1 MRDCIAA
8 LVIVGSF
15 LVTGPAAAER
25 SDQVVLWNGDTISG
39 EVKSLQQGQLR
50 LKTDHAGTVFIE
62 WEHIHAVTSD
72 SFFEVEDNLG
82 DFYYGVLSTG
92 QGERELIVVG
102 PTRTVL
108 LDMASVVKIMPIERN
123 FWGRIDGSL
132 NLGFSFTSADNILQY
147 SFESNATYRVQKYSA
162 AVTLSSIETQQEQ
175 RDRTFRDQLGFNFTR
190 NLKNR
195 YFTAGTLDFSRSSEL
210 GVDLRTQL
218 GWMFGRNFV
227 QSNRSRVAGAAGL
240 TVSRD
245 VPAGDE
251 PDETYLSAL
260 LGGSYRFFLYNYP
273 KTEISVD
280 LSFLPGITDWP
291 RWRGEFSA
299 VLKREIIHD
308 FTVNFSVFDS
318 YDSDP
323 PGGEESAN
331 HDFGVVLS
339 VGWTF

>member
-1 MRDCIAA
+1 
-8 LVIVGSF
+8 
-15 LVTGPAAAER
+15 
-25 SDQVVLWNGDTISG
+25 
-39 EVKSLQQGQLR
+39 
-50 LKTDHAGTVFIE
+50 
-62 WEHIHAVTSD
+62 
-72 SFFEVEDNLG
+72 
-82 DFYYGVLSTG
+82 
-92 QGERELIVVG
+92 
-102 PTRTVL
+102 
-108 LDMASVVKIMPIERN
+108 
-123 FWGRIDGSL
+123 
-132 NLGFSFTSADNILQY
+132 
-147 SFESNATYRVQKYSA
+147 
-162 AVTLSSIETQQEQ
+162 
-175 RDRTFRDQLGFNFTR
+175 
-190 NLKNR
+190 
-195 YFTAGTLDFSRSSEL
+195 
-210 GVDLRTQL
+210 
-218 GWMFGRNFV
+218 MFGRNLV